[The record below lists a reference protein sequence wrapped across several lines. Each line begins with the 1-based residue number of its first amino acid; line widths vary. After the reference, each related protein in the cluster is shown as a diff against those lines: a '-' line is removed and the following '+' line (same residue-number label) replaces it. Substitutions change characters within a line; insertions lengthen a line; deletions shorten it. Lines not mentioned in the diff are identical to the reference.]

1 MKTVLLACMMAIL
14 GVAGTAFGSLPEF
27 AEIPLSQV
35 TQQDLSLQGQRA
47 LSIRPQEWRHA
58 ETPHFVLH
66 FFHSFIAAPVS
77 VEAEFY
83 DRYITADLGLESAGS
98 AMKTHLYL
106 FETRE
111 DWAVFCQSVAL
122 EPWTGAVTMGNSLF
136 VPRYPELKWK
146 GNALGHEIAHMLVH
160 RSVGKQLPLWLEEG
174 YAEDVSD
181 RGYKTFY
188 RARGYQA
195 LPREK
200 SLPGWI
206 ALARL
211 TTFTTYPAPA
221 EVTAFYRESRSL
233 TAFLIREAGKERFLE
248 LFKAMARGTSFATA
262 LPAVCGSRWNS
273 LDALERAFQNQVND

>member
-1 MKTVLLACMMAIL
+1 MMAIL
-14 GVAGTAFGSLPEF
+14 GVAGSAYGLPEF
-27 AEIPLSQV
+27 TEIPLSQV

-47 LSIRPQEWRHA
+47 LSIRPREWHHA

-83 DRYITADLGLESAGS
+83 DRYITADLGVAMNLDAPAGKS
-98 AMKTHLYL
+98 HLYL
-106 FETRE
+106 FETQA
-111 DWAVFCQSVAL
+111 DWSVFCQTVSL
-122 EPWTGAVTMGNSLF
+122 EPWTGAVTIGNSLF
-136 VPRYPELKWK
+136 VPRYPEFKWK
-146 GNALGHEIAHMLVH
+146 GNALGHEIAHLLMH
-160 RSVGKQLPLWLEEG
+160 RSVGTQLPLWLEEG

-195 LPREK
+195 LPRE
-200 SLPGWI
+200 SASPGWI
-206 ALARL
+206 PLARL
-211 TTFTTYPAPA
+211 TAFKTYPDAA

-248 LFKAMARGTSFATA
+248 LFKAMAGGTPFQTA
-262 LPAVCGSRWNS
+262 LGSRWNS
-273 LDALERAFQNQVND
+273 LDALEGAFKNRSEE